1 MSGLR
6 AAFFLKAAGQ
16 MSIFFIG
23 RDFRLNKV
31 DFWVLTKTD
40 GYGKKIRNSKL
51 SILIFLLGVLDA
63 DVTEIT
69 VKKYR
74 D

>member
-1 MSGLR
+1 M
-6 AAFFLKAAGQ
+6 
-16 MSIFFIG
+16 
-23 RDFRLNKV
+23 NKV

-51 SILIFLLGVLDA
+51 FILIFLLGVLDA